1 MISDQDTTFLILSG
15 KYYIF
20 DIGVKAVGHW
30 KLRGIY
36 YVDKSSTTGKS
47 ILELFEDDV
56 TYSIDDSN
64 NIIVSIYQLGEHNYL
79 CAFDMDDYRQ
89 DDLQVSIS
97 KIWETVFNDIR

>member
-36 YVDKSSTTGKS
+36 YVDKSSTTGKH
-47 ILELFEDDV
+47 ILEFLEDDV

-64 NIIVSIYQLGEHNYL
+64 NIIVSIYQLGDLSYL